1 MAIKNFNRI
10 IDITFTQNTKLG
22 LAGVSRIG
30 KMNYF
35 LRCPRTG
42 RKPDIEISGQILPA
56 DQVSLFE
63 IKIKNIYDAKLVAD
77 LTQVQ
82 VVAGYEGS
90 SSAVFTGTPVN
101 VYTNSPGP
109 DRETV
114 IQCTT
119 AAFGDWT
126 ESVVKLDLKRGWTL
140 KEAVRQINNAL
151 GFDEPAVN
159 ASMALLASVV
169 PWNYTGTAKD
179 ALHILTSKFFPSVTA
194 IVMNNRITITAQE
207 KAAFSRTYD
216 IPYLSSAPQFS
227 GNVVTLTAPWNP
239 AIKPLD
245 HVRFNSNYY
254 SAVNSLLFGAI
265 KNTTEI
271 EVQQIGFIFGTT
283 GGSNQMTIQG
293 ILAGGAA

>member
-1 MAIKNFNRI
+1 MAIRNFNRI
-10 IDITFTQNTKLG
+10 IDITLTQSTKLG

-30 KMNYF
+30 KTDHYI
-35 LRCPRTG
+35 RCPRSG

-63 IKIKNIYDAKLVAD
+63 IKIKNIYDTKIVAD

-82 VVAGYEGS
+82 VSAGYEGS

-119 AAFGDWT
+119 ASFGDWT

-151 GFDEPAVN
+151 KFDEPAVN
-159 ASMALLASVV
+159 AKMALLASTV

-179 ALHILTSKFFPSVTA
+179 ALHILTSKFFPSCTA

-207 KAAFSRTYD
+207 KAEFVRTFE

-239 AIKPLD
+239 AIKPKD
-245 HVRFNSNYY
+245 HVRFNSNFYT
-254 SAVNSLLFGAI
+254 AANSLLFGAI
-265 KNTTEI
+265 KSTTEI
-271 EVQQIGFIFGTT
+271 EVQQIGFSFGTT
-283 GGSNQMTIQG
+283 GGSNQMTVQG
-293 ILAGGAA
+293 ILTGGI